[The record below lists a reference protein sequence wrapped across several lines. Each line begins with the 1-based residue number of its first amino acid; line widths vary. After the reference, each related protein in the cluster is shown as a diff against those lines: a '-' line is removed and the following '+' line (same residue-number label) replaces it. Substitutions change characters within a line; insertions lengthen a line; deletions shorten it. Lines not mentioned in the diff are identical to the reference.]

1 MWTKLVHVYEA
12 RLRCKNHINA
22 EKSRQLGETFSADVF
37 NVKKVPKLG
46 TFIAKMVI
54 NLNTIFHSH
63 PVRHMPEI
71 HPILG
76 LILSTGIIPKLG
88 IINPKLC
95 CNLRQSSD

>member
-54 NLNTIFHSH
+54 NLNTIFPSH
-63 PVRHMPEI
+63 PVRHMSEM
-71 HPILG
+71 HP
-76 LILSTGIIPKLG
+76 
-88 IINPKLC
+88 
-95 CNLRQSSD
+95 NLECIMSNENYSQVGNS